1 MTKYSKNEIV
11 SIYVSYCLLYFFL
24 ILFHTFFFNKKP
36 KKKKKLSPLPS
47 AQVGVVGQKGKS
59 SALHEASHNK
69 VVGDL
74 FVFFSFLCVCLTND
88 YDSWKE
94 TSLMC
99 FSYEFLCALSFTW
112 RVQFSLCSREGR
124 RLQNTMLINGQLQE
138 GESEL

>member
-1 MTKYSKNEIV
+1 MKSSLFMLVIV
-11 SIYVSYCLLYFFL
+11 CFIFFL
-24 ILFHTFFFNKKP
+24 ILFHPFFFFFFNKKP
-36 KKKKKLSPLPS
+36 KKKKELSPLPS

-59 SALHEASHNK
+59 SVLHEASHNK